1 MFITQP
7 SYHFLSISADQG
19 FITQENVSIHS
30 VNLFF
35 EKALQFRILLKVK
48 SLHENETKFSERL

>member
-1 MFITQP
+1 MAAE
-7 SYHFLSISADQG
+7 SYRTLIDQG